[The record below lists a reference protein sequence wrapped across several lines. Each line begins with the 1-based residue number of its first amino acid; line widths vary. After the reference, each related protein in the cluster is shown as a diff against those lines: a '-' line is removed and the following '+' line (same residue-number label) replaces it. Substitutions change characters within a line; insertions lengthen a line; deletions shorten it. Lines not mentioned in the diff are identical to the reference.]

1 MIEGFRS
8 SGKVQS
14 KVGIRKWLGAGIAS
28 LAAAAAI
35 LVPFL
40 WMGTASGHDIQFHI
54 SSWLDAAGQWKEGI
68 LFPRWT
74 EWANYGFGE
83 PRFIFYPPFSWMLG
97 AGLGSVLPWTW
108 IPAAFIFV
116 VQTFSGVSAFALS
129 RRIVPSFKSS
139 LLGAV
144 AYAANPYALL
154 VVYARSDYAELLAT
168 SFYPLFF
175 LFALRICG
183 YLESDS
189 EPRKDIFWC
198 GFLFACVWLSNA
210 PAGVLASYSLA
221 LLLFWASLWQKRLL
235 PLVRGGFSIVLGL
248 GLAAFYLVPAAY
260 EQRWV
265 NISTA
270 LSTGLAPSDNFLF
283 ARTSDAEHDAFNRI
297 ASYIAVL
304 LVAWTFVYLFALWR
318 RKSGEE
324 KLGSKPFFLAVA
336 IVAIAASLM
345 MTRLTVPLWNFLPK
359 LKFVQFPWRWM
370 AVLALTFALSTALL
384 SARRVIVWWIVLLC
398 LIGGTGAYLVQHTW
412 WDSEDVNFV
421 KDAMDSGKGFEG
433 TDEYDPLGDDHME
446 IPKDQPDAK
455 LIFEA
460 ERDPAPKSEV
470 RVQRWTAEDR
480 IVVVH
485 TEEAASVRLRL
496 LHHPA
501 WQVTVNGK
509 PGKTGRTEIY
519 NAIVVPINSGESQI
533 EARFT
538 QTPDRKIGGWLSA
551 ISVLGAALL
560 AWPAKKRNA

>member
-1 MIEGFRS
+1 MMDGSRTPEKF
-8 SGKVQS
+8 QS
-14 KVGIRKWLGAGIAS
+14 KVGIRKWLGAGFVS
-28 LAAAAAI
+28 TAAAI
-35 LVPFL
+35 AILAPFL
-40 WMGTASGHDIQFHI
+40 WLGTASGHDIQFHI

-68 LFPRWT
+68 LLPRWT

-97 AGLGSVLPWTW
+97 AGLGSALPWTLV
-108 IPAAFIFV
+108 PPVFILI
-116 VQTFSGVSAFALS
+116 VQTFSGISAFVFF
-129 RRIVPSFKSS
+129 RRIVPSFTSS

-154 VVYARSDYAELLAT
+154 VIYARSDYAELLAT

-198 GFLFACVWLSNA
+198 GVLFACVWLSNA

-221 LLLFWASLWQKRLL
+221 LLFFWASLRQKNTL
-235 PLVRGGFSIVLGL
+235 PLIRGGFSIVLGL

-265 NISTA
+265 NISGA

-283 ARTSDAEHDAFNRI
+283 AKTLDVEHDAFNRI
-297 ASYIAVL
+297 ASYIAVVL
-304 LVAWTFVYLFALWR
+304 IAWTFASLFALWR
-318 RKSGEE
+318 KRFADE
-324 KLGSKPFFLAVA
+324 KLGLKQLFLAIA
-336 IVAIAASLM
+336 ILAAMACLM
-345 MTRLTVPLWNFLPK
+345 MTRITALLWTYLPK
-359 LKFVQFPWRWM
+359 LAFVQFPWRWM
-370 AVLALTFALSTALL
+370 AVLAVPFALSTALF
-384 SARRVIVWWIVLLC
+384 ATRRVIVCWIILLC
-398 LIGGTGAYLVQHTW
+398 AIGGTGVYLVQHTW

-421 KDAMDSGKGFEG
+421 KEAVDSGAGFEG
-433 TDEYDPLGDDHME
+433 TDEYDPRGDDHME
-446 IPKDQPDAK
+446 IPKDQSEAK

-460 ERDPAPKSEV
+460 ERDPAPKSDV
-470 RVQRWTAEDR
+470 RIQRWTAEDR

-485 TEEAASVRLRL
+485 TEEAGSVRLRL

-501 WQVTVNGK
+501 WQVTINGK
-509 PGKTGRTEIY
+509 PAKTGRTEIY
-519 NAIVVPINSGESQI
+519 DAIVVPISAGESRI
-533 EARFT
+533 EARFI

-560 AWPAKKRNA
+560 VWPAKKRNP